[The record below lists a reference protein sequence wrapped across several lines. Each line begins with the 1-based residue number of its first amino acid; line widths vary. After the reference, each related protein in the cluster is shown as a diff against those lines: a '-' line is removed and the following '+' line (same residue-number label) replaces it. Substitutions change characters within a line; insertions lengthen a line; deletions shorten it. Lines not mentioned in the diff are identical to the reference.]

1 MNLPNMFYSGSD
13 RSSQWFNRLQSPL
26 LLLIRLYWGWQFT
39 QTGWGKLHNLD
50 RVTQFFTT
58 LNIPAPHA
66 NALLVA
72 VVEFAGG
79 ILLAVGLGSR
89 AVSLALF
96 VNMSV
101 AFVTA
106 DREALGSIF
115 SDPGKF
121 YGADPY
127 TFWFAALIILIF
139 GPGWLALD
147 RILEKRLP
155 RAKQKEQ

>member
-1 MNLPNMFYSGSD
+1 
-13 RSSQWFNRLQSPL
+13 
-26 LLLIRLYWGWQFT
+26 
-39 QTGWGKLHNLD
+39 
-50 RVTQFFTT
+50 
-58 LNIPAPHA
+58 
-66 NALLVA
+66 
-72 VVEFAGG
+72 
-79 ILLAVGLGSR
+79 
-89 AVSLALF
+89 
-96 VNMSV
+96 
-101 AFVTA
+101 VTA

-147 RILEKRLP
+147 RILEKRLS